1 MTAATKSRLDRSWLS
16 RLRLRDYSLSET
28 LNVNHLEGTKTVAKI
43 ATVAADGGAF
53 SHEIDTLYSDYVTID
68 VVYSTLTATA
78 AAYSTSL
85 KLQQSDSA
93 GSGQT
98 DIGGVFTVT
107 PVAGVT
113 TGNHICRFNVDMRGK
128 KRYLTVVA
136 NPAKP
141 ATVASVAHLGK
152 TEDMPT
158 TAAKTGVSNYVSG

>member
-1 MTAATKSRLDRSWLS
+1 
-16 RLRLRDYSLSET
+16 
-28 LNVNHLEGTKTVAKI
+28 VNHLEGTKTVAKI
-43 ATVAADGGAF
+43 AAVATDGGAF
-53 SHEIDTLYSDYVTID
+53 AHEIDTRYADYVAID

-78 AAYSTSL
+78 AAYATSL

-128 KRYLTVVA
+128 KRYLTVVG

-141 ATVASVAHLGK
+141 CTVASVANLGK
-152 TEDMPT
+152 MEDMPID
-158 TAAKTGVSNYVSG
+158 AAKAGVSNYVSG